1 MDKHLHFQ
9 RGVFTDMTDLGG
21 GELPGQHHPGKAQLL
36 TEPCALEVVDAHLG
50 GSMHRQGGSTLPH
63 HPGHCQILG
72 EHRVHTG
79 FGSGTD
85 GLHRLI
91 DLVLKHDDV
100 DGLVDLYAPQM
111 TVFHCPAE
119 FLGVKMQQH
128 SIYGNSRVGVF
139 RISDFYRTLIG
150 LPRAPET
157 NEEWLYTPEY
167 ALANASNGAVFY
179 DGEGAF
185 SAVREALCAY
195 YPEDV
200 RRKKLA
206 AVLCFLAQSGQ
217 YNFTRCLRHGEPGAA
232 ALARGEFVGHALH
245 LLFLLARR
253 YSPFYKWQFRAARE
267 TGMLPGVP
275 DRLERLLQTPADE
288 RAGEEMERLA
298 DVFLAELER
307 QGILQKRAGE
317 TYLEPY
323 ALAVQD
329 TIGDRALRAM
339 HVMEGV

>member
-1 MDKHLHFQ
+1 MQGLELARRYFETY
-9 RGVFTDMTDLGG
+9 GLPLLETDFAAEKG
-21 GELPGQHHPGKAQLL
+21 
-36 TEPCALEVVDAHLG
+36 
-50 GSMHRQGGSTLPH
+50 
-63 HPGHCQILG
+63 
-72 EHRVHTG
+72 RVAA
-79 FGSGTD
+79 
-85 GLHRLI
+85 
-91 DLVLKHDDV
+91 
-100 DGLVDLYAPQM
+100 GLVGLGSECFGFDDALSRDHDFEAGFCFWLTDAADADFGFRLMRAYNRLPR
-111 TVFHCPAE
+111 E

-128 SIYGNSRVGVF
+128 SVYGNSRVGVF
-139 RISDFYRTLIG
+139 RISDFYRELIG

-167 ALANASNGAVFY
+167 TLANASNGAVFY

-185 SAVREALCAY
+185 SAVRKTLCAY

-232 ALARGEFVGHALH
+232 ALARNEFVTHALH

-267 TGMLPGVP
+267 TGVLPDVP
-275 DRLERLLQTPADE
+275 DRLARLLQSPADE

-298 DVFLAELER
+298 DAFLCELER
-307 QGILQKRAGE
+307 QGILQRRAGE

-323 ALAVQD
+323 AFAVRE
-329 TIGDRALRAM
+329 TIGDRTLRAM
-339 HVMEGV
+339 HVMEGI